1 MIYNLLYIS
10 IRKYALIFLNS
21 KAINVY
27 YIKIKLSEMRNL
39 ENDHNNIHLTLATT
53 PEKYYYA
60 HFINKKT
67 KNRSHL

>member
-1 MIYNLLYIS
+1 MH
-10 IRKYALIFLNS
+10 
-21 KAINVY
+21 
-27 YIKIKLSEMRNL
+27 NL

-67 KNRSHL
+67 KNRSLL